1 MKYRLVIWDIDGT
14 LLNTLEGLIASY
26 QYTLRLMSLPEKT
39 DEEVKRFIGPSP
51 ATIFREKFGLCPEES
66 QRGSDIFRARYK
78 EHDLYKA
85 YPYEGIFD
93 VLQTLADRG
102 VLQAIATNKRQDYA
116 VDIIRHFGM
125 DAFCSPILGTN
136 NESSL
141 TKTQM
146 IENCVYFWKISDRRQ
161 VVMIGDTAGDREAAA
176 KAGVDFMGVNYGFG
190 LNKESDCANTPYD
203 ILAMLQKN

>member
-1 MKYRLVIWDIDGT
+1 MRYKLVIWDIDGT
-14 LLNTLEGLIASY
+14 LLNTFEGLIASY
-26 QYTLRLMSLPEKT
+26 QYALRQMALPEKT

-51 ATIFREKFGLCPEES
+51 ATIFKEKFGLSPEEA
-66 QRGSDIFRARYK
+66 QRGSDIFRTRYK

-85 YPYEGIFD
+85 YPYEG
-93 VLQTLADRG
+93 VLEVMQTLKDEG

-136 NESSL
+136 NESTL

-146 IENCVYFWKISDRRQ
+146 IEKCVQSLGIPDRHQ
-161 VVMIGDTAGDREAAA
+161 AVMIGDTPGDRNAAVA
-176 KAGVDFMGVNYGFG
+176 AGVSFVGVNYGFG
-190 LNKESDCANTPYD
+190 FSDGEGYADTPTELLEY
-203 ILAMLQKN
+203 L